1 MAAAGIE
8 TTETAGA
15 DNPLDRARE
24 ALARLTNR
32 QKVLLIVSVAAVVTL
47 LIAAATLLRQGEF
60 KVLFSNI
67 GERDGGGIIAA
78 IEQMNVP
85 YKFSESGSVILVHD
99 SRVHDDRL
107 RLAAQG
113 LRRGGS
119 VGFEPM

>member
-67 GERDGGGIIAA
+67 GERDGGAIIAA
-78 IEQMNVP
+78 LEQMNVP
-85 YKFSESGSVILVHD
+85 YKFSESGSAILVHD
-99 SRVHDDRL
+99 SRVHDVRL

-113 LRRGGS
+113 LPRAVPS
-119 VGFEPM
+119 VLN

>member
-24 ALARLTNR
+24 ALGRLTNR
-32 QKVLLIVSVAAVVTL
+32 QKVLLIVSIATVVTL

-67 GERDGGGIIAA
+67 GERDGGAIIAA
-78 IEQMNVP
+78 LEQMNVP
-85 YKFSESGSVILVHD
+85 YKFSESGSAILVPD
-99 SRVHDDRL
+99 SRVHDVRL
-107 RLAAQG
+107 RDGYKRQG
-113 LRRGGS
+113 RR
-119 VGFEPM
+119 